1 MARGIDAIGHHGAL
15 ASNGRAIGVLGTG
28 IDVCYPKENKKLYEK
43 VLERGAIL
51 SEFPLG
57 THPASENF
65 PIRNRIVAGMPLG
78 VIVIEGAEFS
88 GSLITARLAME
99 FGREVFGV
107 PGNVTQAVSY
117 APNMLIK
124 LGAKLVV
131 NAEDVIEELPT
142 PVRVALVKA
151 ERPEAEERNLLAAA
165 ALGASE
171 RKLYELLVVEETRH
185 IDELVENSGL
195 NSSEVLATLFDL
207 EMKGVVRQL
216 PGKQFS
222 KVML

>member
-1 MARGIDAIGHHGAL
+1 MAAPSGCSAPPSTSVTR
-15 ASNGRAIGVLGTG
+15 
-28 IDVCYPKENKKLYEK
+28 KKTRSYEK

-57 THPASENF
+57 THPAPENF

-78 VIVIEGAEFS
+78 VVVIEGAEFS

-107 PGNVTQAVSY
+107 PGNVTQPVSF
-117 APNMLIK
+117 APNLLIK
-124 LGAKLVV
+124 QGAKLVV
-131 NAEDVIEELPT
+131 NAEDLIEELST
-142 PVRVALVKA
+142 PVRAALLKV
-151 ERPEAEERNLLAAA
+151 ERPEAEQRNLLAAA

-171 RKLYELLVVEETRH
+171 KKLYELLNVEETRH

-207 EMKGVVRQL
+207 KMKGVVRQL